1 MSYRN
6 NLQINQFLNVL
17 QAEIQNLSGLSGST
31 GPTGPTGPTGSNGTN
46 GATGATGPTGIS
58 NQTLAQTLILG
69 NSAGSTGINMNS
81 NDITNVGNITSTS
94 DLNLNAG
101 SGFININFNTIDD
114 VGGLRRFDGGDLQIQ
129 ANDGGNITLSNN
141 GTGGFINLNGIDG
154 VNSISPLV
162 VSDGINNN
170 TINGLGYTTR
180 NSIQNLTHYL
190 TFVDSSSTGVGS
202 IQKTAGISCNPSTN
216 SITATTFNGTIS
228 TATNATQ
235 VSLTSDNTS
244 GTYYI
249 PFSKTTTANNN
260 TLFIDNA
267 VGPLSYSPVN
277 ATLTCQTIDA
287 SVLLP
292 TNTPAATFAGTTL
305 TCNFGTTSFGGFRV
319 GITGSTNTISTLAFT
334 NGVANGRYT
343 ISIHNSGS
351 GDLTINGTFAPS
363 ATYAT
368 TDNTV
373 LTIPTNTNALMVV
386 RLINFTVGGN
396 DYIVERYRLF

>member
-1 MSYRN
+1 MSISS
-6 NLQINQFLNVL
+6 LDLINQTTLV
-17 QAEIQNLSGLSGST
+17 
-31 GPTGPTGPTGSNGTN
+31 P
-46 GATGATGPTGIS
+46 
-58 NQTLAQTLILG
+58 QTLLG
-69 NSAGSTGINMNS
+69 YTTSGVSALEITPSSIVLGGNLTTTPIYVSINATTGLTTTNPNGLDINSDLDMNS
-81 NDITNVGNITSTS
+81 NDITNVSNITSTS
-94 DLNLNAG
+94 NLNLNAG
-101 SGFININFNTIDD
+101 TGFININFNTIDD

-180 NSIQNLTHYL
+180 NSIQNLTHYI

-216 SITATTFNGTIS
+216 TITATTFTGNAS
-228 TATNATQ
+228 NATQ

-260 TLFIDNA
+260 TLFIDNN

-277 ATLTCQTIDA
+277 ATLTCQTLDA

-292 TNTPAATFAGTTL
+292 VNTPAATFSGTTL

-319 GITGSTNTISTLAFT
+319 GMTGSTNTISILAFT
-334 NGVANGRYT
+334 GGVANGRYT

-373 LTIPTNTNALMVV
+373 LTIPTNNNALLVV